1 MKLPDFE
8 ADSDLNSLRAAMK
21 AGLGVY
27 APPPPLGTL
36 TPDEIERLAGEG
48 IEVPLDEV
56 RVLNDGTHYYK
67 GRRVIVYIRDVAEYG
82 GRVSLPKFHLA
93 MCDTLTRMIEEGRY
107 KKRYVVATRDDGK
120 FSVQRIRADQIQK
133 SDEALDVCQHCLE
146 ELNYRSFNLRMSG
159 STRAEFVRSFSIEG
173 FFSEFGKSCV
183 WATPTFDSTNAPP
196 NIYSPQFYQFAKT
209 IKEKRGYRC
218 EGSSCRLNLSA
229 RSDQRFL
236 HAHHIDG
243 DKSDNHPSNIKLLCI
258 RCHSNEFMHSHVRQ
272 SPDYKIFCDKFPL
285 SPGAA

>member
-8 ADSDLNSLRAAMK
+8 ADDELNKLRTAMNASLRT
-21 AGLGVY
+21 Y
-27 APPPPLGTL
+27 TPPPPMDTL
-36 TPDEIERLAGEG
+36 TLEEIERLAGEG
-48 IEVPLDEV
+48 IEIPLDEV

-93 MCDTLTRMIEEGRY
+93 MCDTLNRMIQEGRY
-107 KKRYVVATRDDGK
+107 RKRYVVATRDDGK
-120 FSVQRIRADQIQK
+120 FSVQKIKGEQILK
-133 SDEALDVCQHCLE
+133 SEEALDVCQHCLE
-146 ELNYRSFNLRMSG
+146 ELNYRSFTLRMSG
-159 STRAEFVRSFSIEG
+159 ITRAEIVSSFSIEG

-183 WATPTFDSTNAPP
+183 WATPTFDSASAPP
-196 NIYSPQFYQFAKT
+196 NIYSPQFYQLAKAL
-209 IKEKRGYRC
+209 KQKRGYKC
-218 EGSSCRLNLSA
+218 ESADCRIDLSD

-243 DKSDNHPSNIKLLCI
+243 DKSDNHPANIKLLCI

-272 SPDYKIFCDKFPL
+272 SPDYKLFGKKYPL
-285 SPGAA
+285 

>member
-8 ADSDLNSLRAAMK
+8 GDSELNGLRAAMK
-21 AGLGVY
+21 ASLGVY
-27 APPPPLGTL
+27 TPPPPLGTL
-36 TPDEIERLAGEG
+36 TLEEIERLAGEG
-48 IEVPLDEV
+48 IEIPLGEV

-82 GRVSLPKFHLA
+82 GRVSLPKYHLA
-93 MCDTLTRMIEEGRY
+93 MCDTLNRMIEEGRY

-120 FSVQRIRADQIQK
+120 FSVQRIRSDQVLK
-133 SDEALDVCQHCLE
+133 TDEALDVCQHCLE
-146 ELNYRSFNLRMSG
+146 ELNYKSFTLRMS
-159 STRAEFVRSFSIEG
+159 SEERTRIVRSFSIQG
-173 FFSEFGKSCV
+173 FFTERGKSCV

-218 EGSSCRLNLSA
+218 EGINCRVDLSA
-229 RSDQRFL
+229 RQDRRFL

-243 DKSDNHPSNIKLLCI
+243 DKSDSNPTNIKLLCI

-272 SPDYKIFCDKFPL
+272 SPDYGRFCERFPL
-285 SPGAA
+285 K